1 MAKHNR
7 QIKWNPERL
16 EQAIAMKNRWQTEDI
31 ADKERQEEFKLIWA
45 DFSGGESLQKH
56 LELWLYAH
64 YKDLFL
70 QWTT

>member
-1 MAKHNR
+1 
-7 QIKWNPERL
+7 
-16 EQAIAMKNRWQTEDI
+16 MKNRWQTEDI

-64 YKDLFL
+64 DKDLFL